1 MLKKFLLL
9 LIALSLMFAAIV
21 VYTSYNIW
29 YQNNFKTLI
38 QTVVLKEND
47 IKFLLFTDLAGF
59 GDRSWSVYELPV
71 KSIITKDIKKAR
83 DKVGVIFWNY
93 SESGNNIEN
102 PKIEIVNNRYLVFS
116 RGGYYHSLYDIKN
129 KKVLVN
135 DESPWGSFLLSEE
148 YTLLD
153 EDYTTEDMHFYMDK
167 WVNRNLHAKIEQMI
181 ISR

>member
-83 DKVGVIFWNY
+83 NKVGVIFWNY

-135 DESPWGSFLLSEE
+135 DESPWGSFLLGVTFITSHSSLIVSSANKG
-148 YTLLD
+148 LLKRCQNSSPMV
-153 EDYTTEDMHFYMDK
+153 EPCFEK
-167 WVNRNLHAKIEQMI
+167 
-181 ISR
+181 